1 MLFDLCLPA
10 RNEGAIIQDVLRR
23 LVKALNDIS
32 CDWRI
37 IVAVNGTTDD
47 TVQRIEEY
55 RQMSPDHASR
65 IVFIERPEPGK
76 GAAIKFAAQYSQA
89 DLFGFIDAD
98 LSADPEMIVPM
109 ANRLIRGGSDL
120 VIGSRLINIKTT
132 NRGFLRTLSSQFFNL
147 MAHLILGVKVKD
159 AQCGLKI
166 MNSKAKNLLSKCREE
181 GWFLDIEFLA
191 KAVQD
196 GLIVTEVPVPWIEF
210 RYAGRKSQVN
220 MVKDGWQAVKA
231 MLRIKRSNK
240 YV

>member
-23 LVKALNDIS
+23 LVKALADLG

-37 IVAVNGTTDD
+37 VVAVNGTTDD
-47 TVQRIEEY
+47 TAEKV
-55 RQMSPDHASR
+55 
-65 IVFIERPEPGK
+65 ERFKIQNMNQKIDVLQCPVGGK
-76 GAAIKFAAQYSQA
+76 GAAIKFASQNSQA
-89 DLFGFIDAD
+89 DFFGFIDAD

-109 ANRLIRGGSDL
+109 VNRLIRGGSDL

-132 NRGFLRTLSSQFFNL
+132 NRGILRTLSSQFFNL
-147 MAHLILGVKVKD
+147 MAHLILGIKVKD

-196 GLIVTEVPVPWIEF
+196 GLIITEVPVPWIEF